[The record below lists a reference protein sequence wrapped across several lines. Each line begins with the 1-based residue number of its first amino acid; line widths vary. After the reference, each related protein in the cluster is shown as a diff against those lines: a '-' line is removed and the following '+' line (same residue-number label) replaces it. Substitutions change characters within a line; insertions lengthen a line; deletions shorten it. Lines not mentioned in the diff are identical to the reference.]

1 MKEHFCAPGIY
12 SMVSIERPVL
22 LNVLVWIF
30 PPKTLWNDLVYLKF
44 WQTYY
49 MEIKEIKIFFEKVS
63 IKQPVL
69 SFFQI
74 LEA

>member
-1 MKEHFCAPGIY
+1 
-12 SMVSIERPVL
+12 MVSIERSVL

-30 PPKTLWNDLVYLKF
+30 PPKTLLSNLVYLKF

-69 SFFQI
+69 PHFQI
-74 LEA
+74 LEAL

>member
-1 MKEHFCAPGIY
+1 
-12 SMVSIERPVL
+12 MVSIERPVL

-49 MEIKEIKIFFEKVS
+49 MEIKEIKICFEKVS

-69 SFFQI
+69 PHFQI
-74 LEA
+74 LEAL